1 MVDQIRSP
9 SWKSGFPSHQH
20 QQGSYWTQGS
30 TSSYLSTAKTA
41 GVLGDVAEK
50 ANKIAPIL
58 TTAAVIYE
66 MYQVGKEVK
75 KDYHH
80 GTTRNTIKTVATT
93 ATTYASASAAALAGK
108 CCNFKRFSRIFYKN
122 FITGSSIGSAIFP
135 GIGTIFGGIIGGI
148 AGGLFGGHVAETAS
162 EQILTH
168 VKYDVTTLTCKECGK
183 DYDWKKY
190 EEAQGVCSCQLQ
202 IVLSN
207 DAATKLCAI
216 LAEKIQSPSQTSN
229 YAFNSYLCYYY
240 LHIFACLNKILNHK

>member
-93 ATTYASASAAALAGK
+93 ATTYASASAAALA
-108 CCNFKRFSRIFYKN
+108 
-122 FITGSSIGSAIFP
+122 GSSIGSAIFP